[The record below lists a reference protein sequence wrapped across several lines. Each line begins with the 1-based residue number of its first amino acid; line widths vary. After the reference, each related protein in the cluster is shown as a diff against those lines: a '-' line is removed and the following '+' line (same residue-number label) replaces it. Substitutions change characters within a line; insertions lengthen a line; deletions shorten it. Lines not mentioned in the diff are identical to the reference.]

1 MYVIVWEFK
10 VKPGSITEFES
21 AYGAA
26 GDWAQFFSRGVGYL
40 GTRLFHEVGEQGSYV
55 TFDRWASR
63 QDYENF
69 QRQHGE
75 QYRQLDEQF
84 ELMTDTETMVG
95 AFEKSNPPEAA
106 SAGRET
112 A

>member
-26 GDWAQFFSRGVGYL
+26 GDWAEFFSRGVGYL
-40 GTRLFHEVGEQGSYV
+40 GTRLLRDTDEAGSYV
-55 TFDRWASR
+55 TFDHWTSH

-69 QRQHGE
+69 KRAFGNE
-75 QYRQLDEQF
+75 YRQLDRQF
-84 ELMTDTETMVG
+84 ELMTDSESLIG
-95 AFEKSNPPEAA
+95 AFEKADVMAAARPESERA
-106 SAGRET
+106 
-112 A
+112 